1 MDEVGW
7 VGWGTGYETQVIP
20 KRIVTR
26 SPIFQHIFWHILWSL
41 NGNEWYIIMIYI
53 YMMIRCFVWS
63 GPWWNCGDTRWRSS
77 KTESESSRSVGP
89 FLARIPLKKK
99 NKIHNTKRVLEY
111 WNILK
116 ADRFGIFMVHLSRF
130 TDVVRMQWKS
140 QERLKRYT
148 CTSKGATIVS
158 SGSPGSSKDHYL

>member
-53 YMMIRCFVWS
+53 YDDSMFCLEWTMVELWRYSLEKFENWIRVIQVRRAVPCQ
-63 GPWWNCGDTRWRSS
+63 DSS
-77 KTESESSRSVGP
+77 
-89 FLARIPLKKK
+89 LKK